1 MGPTKSITKAKWFSS
16 SFGDVSSFWQSQ
28 GHTHDPKIV
37 FTNHSNVVDY
47 SWMRR
52 RQCYLMPPRYLDSAW
67 PQGQSP
73 YRNIRPSG
81 GISSCRLKTWFA
93 KKWKCPPPF
102 CTILNLIALKV
113 LFDEIKRLGGPQYSW
128 KLSKVIPNFYPPLLL
143 LKAFLS
149 ILAASYTPAK
159 IQNRLLFIPKDKCRD
174 SEFSGSQPTWK
185 P

>member
-1 MGPTKSITKAKWFSS
+1 MNEETAMLS
-16 SFGDVSSFWQSQ
+16 
-28 GHTHDPKIV
+28 
-37 FTNHSNVVDY
+37 
-47 SWMRR
+47 
-52 RQCYLMPPRYLDSAW
+52 MPPRYLDSTW

-73 YRNIRPSG
+73 YCNIRHLDKTGCWERNILVG
-81 GISSCRLKTWFA
+81 YLLVVLNACMICNN
-93 KKWKCPPPF
+93 KKWKCTPPF

-159 IQNRLLFIPKDKCRD
+159 IQHRLLFIPKDKCRD
-174 SEFSGSQPTWK
+174 SEFSGSQLTWK